1 MARLLRTKTL
11 GTVIEGV
18 TQATLD
24 SAITGVT
31 SSGTITSP
39 TLNTGVSGSAVL
51 DEDAMGSNSATK
63 LATQQSIK
71 AYSDLKI
78 PLAGGT
84 FTGAVTIPSAVLNTA
99 VSGSAV
105 LDEDNLASNSATKL
119 ATQQSIKAYVDS
131 SPDAGLAENL
141 KTLSGDLT
149 IGSTKS
155 TIVCG
160 PVTIPNL
167 TINGNL
173 AVSTSLNVTTDLE
186 IASAGSL
193 NIIG

>member
-39 TLNTGVSGSAVL
+39 T
-51 DEDAMGSNSATK
+51 
-63 LATQQSIK
+63 
-71 AYSDLKI
+71 
-78 PLAGGT
+78 
-84 FTGAVTIPSAVLNTA
+84 LNTA